1 MANGSDIAG
10 QVAMVTGATRGL
22 GRELALSLALAG
34 ADIVILGRGAA
45 DGEAAAEAIRALGR
59 RAIFLPT
66 DVISQDAM
74 EGSARRAIAEFGHID
89 ILVCNAGV
97 GLPRQPVWQTDTR
110 DFHACFDVNVLGV
123 MLAMRA
129 VLPAM
134 IARRSGR
141 IVVIGGSYGHK
152 GVANFAVY
160 ASSKWALRGL
170 VKSVA
175 LEVGA
180 HGVTANLIA
189 PGGVEG
195 ERLRGQFQK
204 SADANGEPVEAVL
217 ERFLSGSA
225 LRRLVTGDD
234 IAASL
239 LYLVGEGGR
248 NITGQDIIVDSGTI
262 V

>member
-1 MANGSDIAG
+1 MTDGSDIEG
-10 QVAMVTGATRGL
+10 QVAIVTGATRGL
-22 GRELALSLALAG
+22 GRTLALSLARAG

-45 DGEAAAEAIRALGR
+45 DGQETADLVRALGR
-59 RAIFLPT
+59 EAMFVPT
-66 DVISQDAM
+66 DIASQPAVDDA
-74 EGSARRAIAEFGHID
+74 ARRTIAAFGRID

-97 GLPRQPVWQTDTR
+97 GLPRQPVWQTDSE

-129 VLPAM
+129 TLPAM
-134 IARRSGR
+134 IQRRSGR
-141 IVVIGGSYGHK
+141 VVVIGGSYGHK
-152 GVANFAVY
+152 GVANFAIY
-160 ASSKWALRGL
+160 AASKWALRGL

-175 LEVGA
+175 LEVGP

-195 ERLRGQFQK
+195 ARLRGQFQK

-225 LRRLVTGDD
+225 LHRLVDGDD
-234 IAASL
+234 IAAAL
-239 LYLVGEGGR
+239 LHLVGAGGR
-248 NITGQDIIVDSGTI
+248 NITGQDIVVDSGTI

>member
-1 MANGSDIAG
+1 MADGSDIAG

-22 GRELALSLALAG
+22 GRELALFLAQAG
-34 ADIVILGRGAA
+34 ADIVILGRGTV
-45 DGEAAAEAIRALGR
+45 DGEAAVAAIGALGR
-59 RAIFLPT
+59 RALFIPT
-66 DVISQDAM
+66 DVTDQGAVEDA
-74 EGSARRAIAEFGHID
+74 ARRTIAEFGGID

-97 GLPRQPVWQTDTR
+97 GLPRQPVWQTDAQ

-129 VLPAM
+129 VLPTM

-160 ASSKWALRGL
+160 AASKWALRGL

-180 HGVTANLIA
+180 RGVTAKCPDHHAAETLLLAKQGLGFDGRDAVISIA
-189 PGGVEG
+189 VP
-195 ERLRGQFQK
+195 
-204 SADANGEPVEAVL
+204 
-217 ERFLSGSA
+217 
-225 LRRLVTGDD
+225 
-234 IAASL
+234 
-239 LYLVGEGGR
+239 
-248 NITGQDIIVDSGTI
+248 
-262 V
+262 